1 MAMLPVRRDPAPP
14 AVRSGPRTS
23 LPAAIAAA
31 DVAVPEA
38 TLDERIG
45 AAVDAA
51 LAEALAKVST
61 PADQELAKQQAEF
74 DRMVAL
80 KAEQQREANVI
91 RDMALEQLKK
101 DEEVLKKWI
110 EMI

>member
-14 AVRSGPRTS
+14 ALRTTVLRTRPVPGGGGES
-23 LPAAIAAA
+23 ESVAKPAAQA
-31 DVAVPEA
+31 DPD
-38 TLDERIG
+38 LI
-45 AAVDAA
+45 
-51 LAEALAKVST
+51 
-61 PADQELAKQQAEF
+61 QQQQAF
-74 DRMVAL
+74 DQLMLA

-91 RDMALEQLKK
+91 RDMMTEQLKR

>member
-14 AVRSGPRTS
+14 AVRTTVLRTRPVAGSGGEAEP
-23 LPAAIAAA
+23 
-31 DVAVPEA
+31 VAKP
-38 TLDERIG
+38 TPP
-45 AAVDAA
+45 
-51 LAEALAKVST
+51 
-61 PADQELAKQQAEF
+61 PADPDLIQQQQAF
-74 DRMVAL
+74 DQLMLA

-91 RDMALEQLKK
+91 RDMMTEQLKR